1 MRMLLDT
8 GAAMNSGSLTYHLW
22 VMSQCPEMVA
32 EFIQCGDG
40 TGYDVVQLLA
50 ALDLDSSHQPLDHG
64 KMTAVIRYKTP
75 YFFNKNEPLFI
86 SFALGNDVSLRCVL
100 GLPTLLALGG
110 LINLVKGEFICSEIG
125 KTFPLTLD
133 PPGKGLPEGI
143 VFDNS
148 TPIIP
153 QGVSTNVKPNPSLLH
168 YTSAEGHAVSAQ
180 TYSDNIIVYDNFFDG
195 NVSRELE
202 YKHN

>member
-8 GAAMNSGSLTYHLW
+8 GAAMNTGSLTYHLW

-32 EFIQCGDG
+32 EIIQCGDG

-50 ALDLDSSHQPLDHG
+50 ALDLDSSRQLLDHG

-75 YFFNKNEPLFI
+75 YFFNKSEPFFI
-86 SFALGNDVSLRCVL
+86 SFALDNDVSLWCVL
-100 GLPTLLALGG
+100 GLPTLLALGE

-125 KTFPLTLD
+125 QTFPLTLD

-153 QGVSTNVKPNPSLLH
+153 
-168 YTSAEGHAVSAQ
+168 
-180 TYSDNIIVYDNFFDG
+180 
-195 NVSRELE
+195 
-202 YKHN
+202 

>member
-22 VMSQCPEMVA
+22 VMSQSPEMVA

-50 ALDLDSSHQPLDHG
+50 ALDLDSSHQPLDHE

-110 LINLVKGEFICSEIG
+110 LINLVKG
-125 KTFPLTLD
+125 D
-133 PPGKGLPEGI
+133 
-143 VFDNS
+143 
-148 TPIIP
+148 
-153 QGVSTNVKPNPSLLH
+153 
-168 YTSAEGHAVSAQ
+168 
-180 TYSDNIIVYDNFFDG
+180 FF
-195 NVSRELE
+195 VLRLE
-202 YKHN
+202 KHFL